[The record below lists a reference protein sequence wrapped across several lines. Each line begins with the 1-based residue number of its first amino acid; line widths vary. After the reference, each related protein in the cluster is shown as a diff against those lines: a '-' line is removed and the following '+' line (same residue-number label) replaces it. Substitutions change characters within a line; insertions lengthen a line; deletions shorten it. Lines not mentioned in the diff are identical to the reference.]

1 MTAPIL
7 SPKCSD
13 NQVTAGV
20 AAVPA
25 KPFTDPVCGMQVTD
39 NPEKTVVHE
48 SIAYH
53 FCCQG
58 CATKFRADPQRYLS
72 PRPPADEV
80 PAGTTF
86 TCPMHLDVL
95 QVGPGTCPF
104 CGMALEPLEAS
115 AEEDTTEL
123 DDMTRRLWISVAL
136 TLPLLLLTMGDQL
149 PGAAWHQRLG
159 MPLSLFNGLQALLAT
174 PVVLWAGWPFFE
186 RAWASFSSRHLNMF
200 SLIGL
205 GTGAAFSFSLVAWLI
220 PGTLPAAFLMD
231 GTAPLYF
238 EAAAAITTLV
248 LLGQVLE
255 LRARSR
261 TGSAIRA
268 LLALTPDIAL
278 RVRAD
283 GTEEDIPTAQIAPGD
298 KLRVKPGERIAVDGI
313 VQSGTSTVDESMLS
327 GEAMPVQKII
337 GSKIIAGT
345 INQTGALVMS
355 AQQVGADTLL
365 AKIVGMV
372 NTASR
377 SRAPIQKV
385 ADVVA
390 GWFVPIVMLIA
401 LLTFV
406 VWALLGPAPVL
417 THAIV
422 ASVSVLIIACPCAL
436 GLATPMSI
444 MVGIGRGAQ
453 QGVLIKDAEALE
465 RMERI
470 DTLVIDKTGTLTEGR
485 PRVQSVLAIDGIT
498 KHQLVG
504 LAASLETHSEHPLA
518 QCILEH
524 AKSLQLTLAATENF
538 SSQTGLGV
546 SATIDGQRIAI
557 GNATLMQQEG
567 ADIRAWQSQIT
578 QLQTQAHTV
587 ILIAIDG
594 NFVGLI
600 SAADPIK
607 KTAAAALRRLQESG
621 VQIVLLSGDN
631 TATALAVARQLDIVN
646 VHAELMPEQKYR
658 HVQQL
663 QQQGRRVAMAGDG
676 INDAPALAQA
686 DVGIAMGTGTDIAM
700 QSAHIVLVTGDLN
713 GIAQARQL
721 SRATMRNIRQNL
733 GFAFAYNLIGVPIAA
748 GVLYPWFGL
757 LLSPMIASA
766 AMSASSVSVIGNALR
781 LRKLK

>member
-1 MTAPIL
+1 MTSPII
-7 SPKCSD
+7 PPERGG
-13 NQVTAGV
+13 NPVTA
-20 AAVPA
+20 AAAAMPA
-25 KPFTDPVCGMQVTD
+25 KPFTDPVCGMQVAD

-48 SIAYH
+48 RIAYH

-72 PRPPADEV
+72 PRPPVAEV
-80 PAGTTF
+80 PTGTTF

-123 DDMTRRLWISVAL
+123 DDMTRRLWLSVAL
-136 TLPLLLLTMGDQL
+136 TVPLLLLTMGDQL
-149 PGAAWHQRLG
+149 SSAAWHQRLG
-159 MPLSLFNGLQALLAT
+159 MTIFNGLQALLAT
-174 PVVLWAGWPFFE
+174 PVVLWAGWPFFA
-186 RAWASFSSRHLNMF
+186 RAWASFLSRHLNMF

-205 GTGAAFSFSLVAWLI
+205 GTGAAFLFSLVAWLM
-220 PGTLPAAFLMD
+220 PGSLPAAFLMN
-231 GTAPLYF
+231 GMAPLYF
-238 EAAAAITTLV
+238 EAAAVITTLV

-268 LLALTPDIAL
+268 LLALTPDSAL
-278 RVRAD
+278 RLRAD

-337 GSKIIAGT
+337 GSKVSAGT

-385 ADVVA
+385 ADAVA
-390 GWFVPIVMLIA
+390 GWFVPIVMAIA
-401 LLTFV
+401 LITFV
-406 VWALLGPAPVL
+406 VWALLGPAPVFA
-417 THAIV
+417 HAMV
-422 ASVSVLIIACPCAL
+422 AAVSVLIIACPCAL

-444 MVGIGRGAQ
+444 MVGIGRAAQ
-453 QGVLIKDAEALE
+453 QGILIKDAEALE

-485 PRVQSVLAIDGIT
+485 PRVQSVLGVEGIT
-498 KHQLVG
+498 EHQLIG
-504 LAASLETHSEHPLA
+504 FAAALETHSEHPLA
-518 QCILEH
+518 QCILDH
-524 AKSLQLTLAATENF
+524 ARSLQLTLAVADNF
-538 SSQTGLGV
+538 VSHTGLGV
-546 SATIDGQRIAI
+546 CATIDGQRVAI
-557 GNATLMQQEG
+557 GNAALMQQEG
-567 ADIRAWQSQIT
+567 ADISTWQSRIA
-578 QLQTQAHTV
+578 QLQSQAHTV
-587 ILIAIDG
+587 MLIAVDG
-594 NFVGLI
+594 KFVGLI

-621 VQIVLLSGDN
+621 VQIVLLTGDN
-631 TATALAVARQLDIVN
+631 TATALAVAQQLDIDN
-646 VHAELMPEQKYR
+646 VHGELMPEQKYR
-658 HVQQL
+658 HVQRL

-700 QSAHIVLVTGDLN
+700 QSAHIVLVNGDLS

-733 GFAFAYNLIGVPIAA
+733 GFAFAYNLIGVPVAA

-757 LLSPMIASA
+757 LLSPMLASA

-781 LRKLK
+781 LRTRT